1 MSFLYNSGSQP
12 LGLWEIISTGLTTLY
27 RNEISIRKMHKNPV
41 KNQVFLKKKELKNY
55 VKLSLKPV
63 IKKIYLLICRQKH

>member
-27 RNEISIRKMHKNPV
+27 RNEKSIRKMHKNPV
-41 KNQVFLKKKELKNY
+41 KNQVFLKKKR
-55 VKLSLKPV
+55 
-63 IKKIYLLICRQKH
+63 IKKLCQIIIKTSHKKILSVDL